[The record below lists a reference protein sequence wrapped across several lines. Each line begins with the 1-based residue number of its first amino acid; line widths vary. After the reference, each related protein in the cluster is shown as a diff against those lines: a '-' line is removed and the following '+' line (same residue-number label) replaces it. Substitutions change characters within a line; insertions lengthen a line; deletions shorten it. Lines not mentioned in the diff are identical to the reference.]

1 MERMKAFLTDENFK
15 HEINF
20 DNDLLPY
27 KIYQTTIANSY
38 PDTLFHWHPE
48 LEISYIYEEVQ
59 LNITLIMIILIAKL
73 MILFLSVP
81 MVCILF
87 TLSKIKCKKLRHYF
101 SI

>member
-27 KIYQTTIANSY
+27 KIYQTTIANGY

-48 LEISYIYEEVQ
+48 LEIAYI
-59 LNITLIMIILIAKL
+59 
-73 MILFLSVP
+73 
-81 MVCILF
+81 
-87 TLSKIKCKKLRHYF
+87 
-101 SI
+101 